1 VALVV
6 AEVSWVSE
14 MVLTAFLVV
23 VALVLSLLESLEATA
38 GRGLLVVRVVVANH
52 LQELVHLV
60 LVGTPSVLTE
70 LFTQVGRESVIREV
84 SQVVVA
90 RELQQTAV
98 MQQRVLVV
106 LGVSVVVGVPQ
117 VPQVVTAFFTF
128 SIKEKLWA

>member
-23 VALVLSLLESLEATA
+23 VALVLSLLESLEAMA

-60 LVGTPSVLTE
+60 LVGMPLVLTE
-70 LFTQVGRESVIREV
+70 LSTQVGRESVIREM
-84 SQVVVA
+84 SMVVVA
-90 RELQQTAV
+90 RELQQTVV

-106 LGVSVVVGVPQ
+106 LGASVVVGVPQ
-117 VPQVVTAFFTF
+117 VPQAVTGFFTF

>member
-14 MVLTAFLVV
+14 MVLTVFLVV
-23 VALVLSLLESLEATA
+23 VALVLWLLESLGVTA
-38 GRGLLVVRVVVANH
+38 GRGLLAVLVVVANH

-70 LFTQVGRESVIREV
+70 LSTQVGRESVIREV
-84 SQVVVA
+84 SVVVVA
-90 RELQQTAV
+90 RELQQTVA
-98 MQQRVLVV
+98 MQQRVLVALEV
-106 LGVSVVVGVPQ
+106 LVVVVLPP
-117 VPQVVTAFFTF
+117 VPQVVTAFFIF

>member
-1 VALVV
+1 
-6 AEVSWVSE
+6 
-14 MVLTAFLVV
+14 M
-23 VALVLSLLESLEATA
+23 
-38 GRGLLVVRVVVANH
+38 
-52 LQELVHLV
+52 
-60 LVGTPSVLTE
+60 
-70 LFTQVGRESVIREV
+70 
-84 SQVVVA
+84 VVVA